1 MLLTLPVTHSKQRGA
16 KIFLKTALITVAG
29 VCALAGS
36 AMATP
41 ITGGLSMGGT
51 FTPVDMYYNET
62 TIPLSTGIDF
72 GGYNENASD
81 NTFDVKSTS
90 GSFTGLAGYIGN
102 VNNFQFESFVS
113 APLWSVAGFSFVMDS
128 VSYTKGTG
136 NGDNSLTVRGLGTM
150 SAANFD
156 DTPGSWILTSEAAA
170 GDNFAW
176 SASANAEP
184 VPEPA
189 SMLLFGAGLLGLA
202 FSGRK
207 FRK

>member
-1 MLLTLPVTHSKQRGA
+1 MK

-29 VCALAGS
+29 VCVLAGS

-51 FTPVDMYYNET
+51 FTPVNGDYQAT

-72 GGYNENASD
+72 GGWNENADD
-81 NTFDVKSTS
+81 NTFDVKTTS
-90 GSFTGLAGYIGN
+90 GSFTGLGGYIGS
-102 VNNFQFESFVS
+102 VNNFQFESFS
-113 APLWSVAGFSFVMDS
+113 SSPLWSVGGFSFVMDS
-128 VSYTKGTG
+128 VSYTKGAG
-136 NGDNSLTVRGLGTM
+136 NGDNSLTVRGLGTL

-156 DTPGSWILTSEAAA
+156 DTTGSWILTSQGAA

-176 SASANAEP
+176 SASADAAP

-189 SMLLFGAGLLGLA
+189 TMLLFSTGLLSLV
-202 FSGRK
+202 FSRKK